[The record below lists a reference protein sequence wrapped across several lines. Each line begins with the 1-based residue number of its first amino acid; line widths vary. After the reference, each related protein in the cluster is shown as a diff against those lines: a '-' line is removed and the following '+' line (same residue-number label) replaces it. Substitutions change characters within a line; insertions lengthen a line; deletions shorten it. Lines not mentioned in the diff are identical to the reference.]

1 MHSEVCGHKLRPHPE
16 SSRQT
21 IDIFSTNEQE
31 RTIKSSGLKNEKQSS
46 GHQNSDDSRSEGRA
60 GFRACAHIWR
70 SDENSQ
76 SGSSAQQKALPARFR
91 ISTFGRR
98 IRSYPITDCDRIICS
113 ARYPITSCDRI
124 SSTIDAVANCDYIPT
139 ECPLSAMGVYRTW
152 RAPGGEHPP
161 KRSRYCDEHLCY
173 PRVY

>member
-1 MHSEVCGHKLRPHPE
+1 MK
-16 SSRQT
+16 
-21 IDIFSTNEQE
+21 N
-31 RTIKSSGLKNEKQSS
+31 KSP

-98 IRSYPITDCDRIICS
+98 IRSYAITDCDRIICS

-124 SSTIDAVANCDYIPT
+124 SSTIDAVANCDHIPT

-161 KRSRYCDEHLCY
+161 KRSRYCDEYDVRGRRWMDCIGRLVRRPSDREIASQHLCY